1 MKAYVKVVYSSEGR
15 SPKEAEELLRGFG
28 FVRARG
34 TNTFETEVPDEAT
47 GIERLEALHAGL
59 KGQGFIYE
67 PSVGRPLE
75 SLPGQQLGYK
85 ERMARWRDAGLD
97 TEELQDLLQFDVERF
112 KSRGLEMMRSQLD
125 RVAVEREREIRE
137 AEAREKIERGREKIM
152 SAVQSEG
159 GQTIQQLMVI
169 TGVDEDILTQ
179 MLDELVKKGKIVA
192 RQSGRRVAFMGV

>member
-34 TNTFETEVPDEAT
+34 TNTFEAEVPDEAT

-137 AEAREKIERGREKIM
+137 AEARESSRFSRIRSTTACSPR
-152 SAVQSEG
+152 SASRISAEVE
-159 GQTIQQLMVI
+159 
-169 TGVDEDILTQ
+169 
-179 MLDELVKKGKIVA
+179 
-192 RQSGRRVAFMGV
+192 